1 MNNIFKNNKDMLN
14 QLITEIEV
22 NKADI
27 EESDLLGQLNNNQL
41 KYMFQECLK
50 QPFKTIAKMTRRELT
65 YFRIHEAL
73 HKEIKYREINNKW
86 NVTDK
91 VLFGE

>member
-1 MNNIFKNNKDMLN
+1 MSNIFKNNKDMLN

-27 EESDLLGQLNNNQL
+27 TESDMLGQLNNQQL
-41 KYMFQECLK
+41 KYLFQKCIKLPCK
-50 QPFKTIAKMTRRELT
+50 LVSKMTKRELT
-65 YFRIHEAL
+65 YFKILETL

-86 NVTDK
+86 NISDSS
-91 VLFGE
+91 LFGR